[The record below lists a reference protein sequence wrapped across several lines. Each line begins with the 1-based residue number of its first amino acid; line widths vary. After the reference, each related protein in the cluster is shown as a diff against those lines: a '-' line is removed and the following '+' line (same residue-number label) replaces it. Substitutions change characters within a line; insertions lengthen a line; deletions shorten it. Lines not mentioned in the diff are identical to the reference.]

1 MMRALFALIFG
12 CRHRRCSWPLTVR
25 KPRKRTYVACLS
37 CGAEFDYDL
46 QRMQICPATVKL
58 RLRLATSFGPA
69 VAINS
74 GPPFGVIS

>member
-58 RLRLATSFGPA
+58 RPKAQQEYASQRMQAPILHQR
-69 VAINS
+69 
-74 GPPFGVIS
+74 